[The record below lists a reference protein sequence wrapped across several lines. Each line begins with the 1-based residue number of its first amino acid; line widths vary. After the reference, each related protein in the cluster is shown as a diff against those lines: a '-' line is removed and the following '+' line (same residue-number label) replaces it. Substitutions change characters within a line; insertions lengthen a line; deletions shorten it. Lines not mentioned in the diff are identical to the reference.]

1 MKTNQNTLASI
12 WPVKGERRA
21 EVCLRL
27 LRGGIRLV
35 FLCLVLIF
43 DFVIYAY
50 LKGEWFEGSLPNGR
64 FLISSLLREIKIACL
79 L

>member
-1 MKTNQNTLASI
+1 MLTFVEGRDMN
-12 WPVKGERRA
+12 P
-21 EVCLRL
+21 
-27 LRGGIRLV
+27 RLV
-35 FLCLVLIF
+35 FLCLVLVLIF

-64 FLISSLLREIKIACL
+64 FLISCLLREIKIACL